1 MARFT
6 VDRIRVLRVGISE
19 EGVRRYFCTGAT
31 GFIGRELVRQ
41 LLKRDDTQKIRCLTR
56 GHRKDLIEDPRV
68 SYLEGDI
75 TTVELPNSIYSRKEI
90 WYTDL
95 IHGANEVNDL
105 LQPDQLR
112 YYYTIVEGTNRILKW
127 AATNDIPFERI
138 LILSSGAVA
147 RDTLYGRAKRQ
158 CEMIARSY
166 GGNTKI
172 ARIFSVVGP
181 EMPLNGQYA
190 AGRFVGMAL
199 SEKRVR
205 YYGGASVRTYLDVSD
220 CAAWLLH
227 ILDKGAPFDP
237 IDVAGVNGIKISALA
252 ELVGEVFG
260 VPVIKTEGP
269 ERADSYFPEVPY
281 YWDQTLTLTQSLER
295 IHAYYKA
302 FPAIRGP
309 NMEPPARG

>member
-1 MARFT
+1 
-6 VDRIRVLRVGISE
+6 
-19 EGVRRYFCTGAT
+19 VRRYFLTGGT

-41 LLKRDDTQKIRCLTR
+41 LLERADTEKIRCLTR
-56 GHRKDLIEDPRV
+56 GARKDLIEDPRV

-75 TTVELPNSIYSRKEI
+75 TTVQLPNSVFSRKEKF
-90 WYTDL
+90 YTDL

-112 YYYTIVEGTNRILKW
+112 YYYTIVEGTNRVLKW

-158 CEMIARSY
+158 CEILARSY

-190 AGRFVGMAL
+190 IGRFVGQAIND
-199 SEKRVR
+199 KRVR
-205 YYGGASVRTYLDVSD
+205 YYGGDSVRTYLDVSD
-220 CAAWLLH
+220 CARYLLR
-227 ILDKGAPFDP
+227 ILDDCVSLAPV
-237 IDVAGVNGIKISALA
+237 DVAGEEPITMELLA
-252 ELVGEVFG
+252 KLVAAIFG
-260 VPVIKTEGP
+260 VPCQKIEGP
-269 ERADSYFPEVPY
+269 DRSDVYLSDVLPALSIGLSP
-281 YWDQTLTLTQSLER
+281 TITLTQSLER
-295 IHAYYKA
+295 IRDYHKA
-302 FPAIRGP
+302 LSLLRNPDVEQA
-309 NMEPPARG
+309 A

>member
-1 MARFT
+1 
-6 VDRIRVLRVGISE
+6 
-19 EGVRRYFCTGAT
+19 VRRYFLTGGT

-41 LLKRDDTQKIRCLTR
+41 LLERDDTEKIRCLTR
-56 GHRKDLIEDPRV
+56 GGRKDLIEDPRV

-75 TTVELPNSIYSRKEI
+75 TTVQLPNSVFSRKDTF
-90 WYTDL
+90 YTDL

-112 YYYTIVEGTNRILKW
+112 YYYTIVEGTNRVLKW

-158 CEMIARSY
+158 CEILARSY

-190 AGRFVGMAL
+190 IGRFVGQAIN
-199 SEKRVR
+199 EKRVR
-205 YYGGASVRTYLDVSD
+205 YYGGESIRTYIDVFD
-220 CAAWLLH
+220 CARSLLR
-227 ILDKGAPFDP
+227 ILDEAEPLSP
-237 IDVAGVNGIKISALA
+237 IDVAGAEPIRMKELA
-252 ELVGEVFG
+252 HLVASVFG
-260 VPVIKTEGP
+260 VPCTKIEGP
-269 ERADSYFPEVPY
+269 DRQDIYLPDSPAA
-281 YWDQTLTLTQSLER
+281 QSITLTQSLE
-295 IHAYYKA
+295 
-302 FPAIRGP
+302 AIRAHYQTVP
-309 NMEPPARG
+309 DLCDSDLEPAT